1 MEAQIRRMLSRTAG
15 AAADAPHSIH
25 RALHVLNKSFV
36 RGRQE
41 DAHELL
47 RCLID
52 AMERSLLRATG
63 TYNPQ
68 RPPRHPRT
76 LVNALFGG
84 ILQSQVTCLSCR
96 HVSATYDPCMDL
108 SLELGGCSSVEDALR
123 RFTAVERLDGDNKYR
138 CAARQRYDGWETTV
152 YGSGG

>member
-68 RPPRHPRT
+68 KPPR
-76 LVNALFGG
+76 
-84 ILQSQVTCLSCR
+84 
-96 HVSATYDPCMDL
+96 VSLLAGRLAGRLAGAAMQEQLAGAACM
-108 SLELGGCSSVEDALR
+108 CS
-123 RFTAVERLDGDNKYR
+123 
-138 CAARQRYDGWETTV
+138 
-152 YGSGG
+152 